1 MLLLIILSSWINTLS
16 SSIGHIVGVP
26 MPVVQMKCSAAGLDA
41 SLLENPDA
49 VVPTST
55 SPPVP
60 AQTDSV
66 SETEASQDHGAEPT
80 EASTLSSAAGG
91 IKASEHP
98 DYQPFFKMLKVGV
111 PMPVVQMKCSAAGL
125 DGNLIDNPDTIVA

>member
-1 MLLLIILSSWINTLS
+1 
-16 SSIGHIVGVP
+16 

-49 VVPTST
+49 IVPTST
-55 SPPVP
+55 SPSVP
-60 AQTDSV
+60 AQTV
-66 SETEASQDHGAEPT
+66 SGSEIEASQDQGAEPV
-80 EASTLSSAAGG
+80 EASAMSSAAGG
-91 IKASEHP
+91 VKASEHP

-125 DGNLIDNPDTIVA
+125 DGNLIENPDTIVA